1 MAQKKDLFY
10 GHSLKGKSR
19 AIVELIVDAYNTTG
33 KKSRLYI
40 GDGGLAT
47 YLNTGLVD
55 AGVLDVCEFSH
66 LAYPSTVLKAMSML
80 YMPNDEGAWE
90 KPTPEFLSGETHAYV
105 IYEGAT
111 VMKQW
116 LMGNN
121 EGAIADKISK
131 GEKFGGVRDDGGRL
145 VTTDGKV
152 NGVPDEWRKH
162 GQITG
167 LHYMKAYRELESAIQ
182 RSSAFAGNVIWT
194 AHPTEAPDLTEGGR
208 SGQHGQIQGKKVI
221 GPDVC
226 GKARAATI
234 SALFGNTLHF
244 DTAMKTG
251 HREQDALTGKNISI
265 LEPEYRVYTRD
276 HYDPDG
282 LEMVEFRAG
291 CRYDGM
297 KLFYTHNEP
306 GKSILDFYVD
316 LQKKAQDTATRFT
329 KGGENLTQKS

>member
-1 MAQKKDLFY
+1 MARRKDLFY

-19 AIVELIVDAYNTTG
+19 AVVELIVEAYNETG

-47 YLNTGLVD
+47 YINTGLVE
-55 AGVLDVCEFSH
+55 AGLLDVCEFSH

-80 YMPNDEGAWE
+80 YMPNKEGVWE
-90 KPTPEFLSGETHAYV
+90 KPTPEFLSGKTHAYV

-131 GEKFGGVRDDGGRL
+131 GEKFGGVRDDGGSL
-145 VTTDGKV
+145 ITQDGKV

-162 GQITG
+162 GQVTG

-182 RSSAFAGNVIWT
+182 RSS
-194 AHPTEAPDLTEGGR
+194 GR

-221 GPDVC
+221 GPDIC
-226 GKARAATI
+226 GKSRAATI

-244 DTAMKTG
+244 DTAMKRG
-251 HREQDALTGKNISI
+251 QREQDALTGKNVGM

-297 KLFYTHNEP
+297 KLFYNHEES
-306 GKSILDFYVD
+306 GKAILDFYAD
-316 LQKKAQDTATRFT
+316 LGEKAQHKAKRFT
-329 KGGENLTQKS
+329 KGGEGLTEKS